1 MRILLWHGWLLSGTG
16 SNIYAART
24 AEVYRRQGHDV
35 ALLCQDRHPERA
47 GFVDAWGTV
56 GADGVSEL
64 RPTGAEPG
72 PGRVVLLRPEIGGL
86 LPVFVLDEYEGFD
99 VKRFLD
105 LTDGE
110 LDAYLERNIRALEAA
125 VRWNPPEAVV
135 TGHAVPG
142 AVIGARALGSGRFVA
157 KMHGSDFE
165 YCIRHQERYLR
176 LAQEGLEAAAVVTGG
191 SEAVLSRAAELIPTA
206 AARFRKVSPGV
217 DVGLFR
223 PRPRREALEE
233 AAALLDHDPDT
244 APGRPDEL
252 DRKAA
257 DLLAERDGDGLDALA
272 AAYDQQAPDPGA
284 AARLREL
291 ADHPGPLVGYVGK
304 LIPQK
309 GVERVIE
316 AVALLPSEA
325 RGLVVGFGTHR
336 EWLAALV
343 RALDGGDAE
352 AVDWLRPRLGLEL
365 EGSDVTGAAGLAGR
379 LTFTGR
385 LDHRYAPQAMASM
398 DVLLVPS
405 TAPEAFGMVAAEG
418 AAAGALPL
426 VARHSS
432 LAEVAEA
439 LEGAVGR
446 PGLLSFAPGQGATRR
461 VAEALRR
468 ILALP
473 PSERAELAEAASRYV
488 ASEWTW
494 ERTSE
499 RLLDLATRG
508 VPGG

>member
-16 SNIYAART
+16 SNVYAART
-24 AEVYRRQGHDV
+24 ADVYRRHGHDV
-35 ALLCQDRHPERA
+35 VLLCQDRHPERA

-56 GADGVSEL
+56 GADGISDL
-64 RPTGAEPG
+64 RPAGARPG
-72 PGRVVLLRPEIGGL
+72 PGRVVLLRPQIGRL
-86 LPVFVLDEYEGFD
+86 LPVFVLDEYEGFE
-99 VKRFLD
+99 VKRLLD

-110 LDAYLERNIRALEAA
+110 LEAYLERNVRALEAA

-142 AVIGARALGSGRFVA
+142 AVIAARALGPGRFVA
-157 KMHGSDFE
+157 KIHGSDIE

-176 LAQEGLEAAAVVTGG
+176 LAREGLEAAAAITGG
-191 SEAVLSRAAELIPTA
+191 SEAVLSRAAELIPSVA
-206 AARFRKVSPGV
+206 DRFRKVPPGV

-233 AAALLDHDPDT
+233 AAARLDGDPDT
-244 APGRPDEL
+244 VRGRPGEL
-252 DRKAA
+252 DGKVAR
-257 DLLAERDGDGLDALA
+257 LLGERDGDGLDALA
-272 AAYDQQAPDPGA
+272 ATYDQQAPDPGA
-284 AARLREL
+284 ADRLRTL
-291 ADHPGPLVGYVGK
+291 ADHPGPLVGYLGK

-316 AVALLPSEA
+316 ALAVLPPGA

-343 RALDGGDAE
+343 GALDRGDLE
-352 AVDWLRPRLGLEL
+352 AVEWLRPRLGLEL
-365 EGSDVTGAAGLAGR
+365 GRSDVAAAAGLAGR

-385 LDHRYAPQAMASM
+385 LDHRYAPQAMAAM
-398 DVLLVPS
+398 DVLVVPS

-439 LEGAVGR
+439 LEQTVGR
-446 PGLLSFAPGQGATRR
+446 PGFLSFTPGEGASRQ

-468 ILALP
+468 ILALT
-473 PSERAELAEAASRYV
+473 PSERTDLAEAVSRYV
-488 ASEWTW
+488 ATEWTW
-494 ERTSE
+494 ERTAE
-499 RLLDLATRG
+499 RLLHLGTAG
-508 VPGG
+508 

>member
-24 AEVYRRQGHDV
+24 AEVYRRQGHHV
-35 ALLCQDRHPERA
+35 VLLCQDRHPERG

-56 GADGVSEL
+56 GADGVSDL
-64 RPTGAEPG
+64 HPTGAEPG
-72 PGRVVLLRPEIGGL
+72 PGRVVLLQPQIGGL
-86 LPVFVLDEYEGFD
+86 LPVFVLDEYEGFE
-99 VKRFLD
+99 VKRFVD

-110 LDAYLERNIRALEAA
+110 LEAYLERNIRALEAA
-125 VRWNPPEAVV
+125 ARWHSPEAVV

-142 AVIGARALGSGRFVA
+142 AVIAARALGPGRFVA
-157 KMHGSDFE
+157 KIHGSDIE

-176 LAQEGLEAAAVVTGG
+176 LAREGLEAAAAVTGG
-191 SEAVLSRAAELIPTA
+191 SEAVLSRAAELIPSA
-206 AARFRKVSPGV
+206 ADRFRKVPPGV
-217 DVGLFR
+217 DVSLFR

-233 AAALLDHDPDT
+233 AAVRLEGDPDT
-244 APGRPDEL
+244 ARGRPDDL
-252 DRKAA
+252 DWKVA
-257 DLLAERDGDGLDALA
+257 DLLASRDGDGLDALA
-272 AAYDQQAPDPGA
+272 ASYDQQAPDPGA
-284 AARLREL
+284 AARLRAL
-291 ADHPGPLVGYVGK
+291 AEHPGPLVGYLGK

-316 AVALLPSEA
+316 ALALLPPEA

-336 EWLAALV
+336 EWLAALIA
-343 RALDGGDAE
+343 ALDRGDAE

-365 EGSDVTGAAGLAGR
+365 EHSDVAEAAGLAGR
-379 LTFTGR
+379 LSFTGR
-385 LDHRYAPQAMASM
+385 LDHRYAPQAVASM
-398 DVLLVPS
+398 DVLVVPS
-405 TAPEAFGMVAAEG
+405 TAPEAFGMVAAEA

-439 LEGAVGR
+439 LERAVGR
-446 PGLLSFAPGQGATRR
+446 PGFLSFAPGQGATRR
-461 VAEALRR
+461 AAEALRG
-468 ILALP
+468 ILALTRA
-473 PSERAELAEAASRYV
+473 ERAELAEAVSRHV

-499 RLLDLATRG
+499 RLLEAARDPR
-508 VPGG
+508 